1 MARTIWN
8 KYHAKKVVKDGR
20 TFDSQHEAGRYAELK
35 ILHRAGKITDLR
47 CQVSFLLIPAQYDEN
62 HRCIERSCKYV
73 ADFTYRDEN
82 GEFAVEDAKGLKT
95 DVYRIKKKLML
106 YKYGI
111 KIKEV

>member
-1 MARTIWN
+1 MGKTTWN
-8 KYHAKKVVKDGR
+8 KFHAKKVTKDGR
-20 TFDSQHEAGRYAELK
+20 TFDSKHEAGRYTELQ
-35 ILHRAGKITDLR
+35 LLRRAGKITDLR

-82 GEFAVEDAKGLKT
+82 GTFIVEDAKGLKT

-106 YKYGI
+106 AKYGI
-111 KIKEV
+111 QIREV

>member
-1 MARTIWN
+1 MARTTWN
-8 KYHAKKVVKDGR
+8 KFHAKKVTKDGR
-20 TFDSQHEAGRYAELK
+20 TFDSKHEAGRYTELQ
-35 ILHRAGKITDLR
+35 LLRRAGKITDLR

-82 GEFAVEDAKGLKT
+82 GTFIVEDAKGLKT

-106 YKYGI
+106 AKYGI
-111 KIKEV
+111 QIKEA